1 METYEP
7 NYLECRLLKYV
18 SRLINDYIFVC
29 ITLKKIK
36 KNIIS
41 QKHDRFRIT
50 IISYISIK
58 PLTWH
63 CRILLITKTVYNFFL
78 VYR

>member
-36 KNIIS
+36 K
-41 QKHDRFRIT
+41 KYYFAKAR
-50 IISYISIK
+50 
-58 PLTWH
+58 
-63 CRILLITKTVYNFFL
+63 
-78 VYR
+78 